1 MPTASSLSAKQ
12 VHASIVR
19 AVADVERAE
28 KNLVLWFGEML
39 ERELF
44 RDLGFSSIY
53 QYAAVKLSF
62 SRSKTAQLVQVCRS
76 LRELPRLREAVGTG
90 EVPWTKARTVVPVA
104 TPRTEARWV
113 QEAKTNGRQTL
124 QRKVTATRKAARRT
138 SAADTEI
145 PFDEPIT
152 ETAPR
157 EAPVDVT
164 IRFSPTEYARYE
176 ALLAAL
182 GPDPTP
188 TKILEALSILAR
200 ERGRGEKRP
209 PSSEGS
215 PSGSAALSRRMGE
228 PAYQVVVRRCPDC
241 EAGSIP
247 TTRGDLPVDPVTLR
261 QVACDS
267 REERNGRNAAVIP
280 PSVRRKI
287 LERDGH
293 RCRSAGCGRTRH
305 LEVHHRVPRVRGG
318 SNRPDNL
325 ITLCSGCHRATHR
338 HAETCAPGCTSG
350 AVADRAGGEALPGP
364 PVAHSPG

>member
-1 MPTASSLSAKQ
+1 MSTASSLSAKQ
-12 VHASIVR
+12 VHASLVR

-76 LRELPRLREAVGTG
+76 LRKLPRLREAVGSG
-90 EVPWTKARTVVPVA
+90 EVPWTKARTLVPVA
-104 TPRTEARWV
+104 TPRTETRWV
-113 QEAKTNGRQTL
+113 EEAKRNGRQAL
-124 QRKVTATRKAARRT
+124 QQKVTATRKAARKT
-138 SAADTEI
+138 GTADTEI
-145 PFDEPIT
+145 PFDEPIE

-164 IRFSPTEYARYE
+164 LRFSPTEYARYE
-176 ALLAAL
+176 ALIAAL

-188 TKILEALSILAR
+188 AKILEALSVLAEHR
-200 ERGRGEKRP
+200 ASDRGGKR
-209 PSSEGS
+209 
-215 PSGSAALSRRMGE
+215 AGE

-241 EAGSIP
+241 GSGSIP
-247 TTRGDLPVDPVTLR
+247 TTRGDLPVDPATLR

-267 REERNGRNAAVIP
+267 RQETNGRNTAVIP
-280 PSVRRKI
+280 PSIRRNV

-305 LEVHHRVPRVRGG
+305 LE
-318 SNRPDNL
+318 
-325 ITLCSGCHRATHR
+325 
-338 HAETCAPGCTSG
+338 
-350 AVADRAGGEALPGP
+350 
-364 PVAHSPG
+364 